1 MIRLSPP
8 SCMPEIDTSLT
19 IVAPREKV
27 LEAFFD
33 PAALATWWQVARSVC
48 MPRPLGTYVV
58 EWEPTEWHD
67 DVLGR
72 LGGAL
77 HGTVMEYKPGRELF
91 LADTYWTPPDG
102 APLGPMALEV
112 TCSKSR
118 WGTDLHLRQ
127 SGFEDDRRWRRYH
140 EMMAAGWEQSLAALK
155 AWLEQDGVD

>member
-1 MIRLSPP
+1 
-8 SCMPEIDTSLT
+8 MPEIDTSLT

-33 PAALATWWQVARSVC
+33 PAALAAWWQVARSVC
-48 MPRPLGTYVV
+48 MPRPLGTYAV
-58 EWEPTEWHD
+58 EWEPTDWHD
-67 DVLGR
+67 EVLGR

-77 HGTVMEYKPGRELF
+77 HGTVMEYKPGREFF
-91 LADTYWTPPDG
+91 LADAYWTPPDG

-140 EMMAAGWEQSLAALK
+140 EVMAAGWDQALGALK
-155 AWLEQDGVD
+155 AWLEQDGVA